1 MWQRQLKQHMTRR
14 YPMKIHK
21 ANWFQKGFSRWVA
34 KRNEAGKEICRHVRH
49 PWWTNP
55 VFVGYLIPIQG
66 AENPVELSNNLGFP
80 SYDSSACIIFSGY
93 ICKDIAILYTSG
105 PTMTWHTRFY
115 CLKWKLRVVTMAHFS
130 MILAHSARLKR
141 HEGTNAEF
149 HTEINGEI
157 SSRISPGTT
166 YNTMISQ
173 VEAKLLKRSTSW
185 SSWWMEPQWL
195 KQTAQYNKQQTIYG
209 CLKI

>member
-149 HTEINGEI
+149 HTRN
-157 SSRISPGTT
+157 
-166 YNTMISQ
+166 
-173 VEAKLLKRSTSW
+173 K
-185 SSWWMEPQWL
+185 WW
-195 KQTAQYNKQQTIYG
+195 NKQQNFTRNYIQYHDFTSG
-209 CLKI
+209 SEASEKKHQLVKLMNGATVAETNSPIQ

>member
-1 MWQRQLKQHMTRR
+1 MYVSLYLNICISYIIFGTIQGMWQRQLKQHITNR

-80 SYDSSACIIFSGY
+80 SYDSSAGIIFSY
-93 ICKDIAILYTSG
+93 FFRVYLQRHRHSIYLWSYYDVTY
-105 PTMTWHTRFY
+105 PFR
-115 CLKWKLRVVTMAHFS
+115 LKWKLRVVTRWPWRTSPWSWH
-130 MILAHSARLKR
+130 ILRAL
-141 HEGTNAEF
+141 
-149 HTEINGEI
+149 NGM
-157 SSRISPGTT
+157 R
-166 YNTMISQ
+166 
-173 VEAKLLKRSTSW
+173 
-185 SSWWMEPQWL
+185 EPMW
-195 KQTAQYNKQQTIYG
+195 NKQQNFTRNYIQYQDFYHDFTR
-209 CLKI
+209 